1 MKILEVLAVI
11 FLILFSIL
19 FIVLVI
25 HGAIMVFSELK
36 DMLDDWRKI

>member
-19 FIVLVI
+19 VIVLVI
-25 HGAIMVFSELK
+25 YGAIMVLSELK

>member
-19 FIVLVI
+19 FIGLTI
-25 HGAIMVFSELK
+25 HAAIMVFSEIK
-36 DMLDDWRKI
+36 DMLDDWRER